1 MFTGADKL
9 VRHLHRNQIPLA
21 VVTGSHQRSFQLKCV
36 RHKEFF
42 DLFDHLVIIGSDPEV
57 KRGKPAP
64 DAFLLAA
71 ARFPVKPEP
80 SKVSMSFMTRNSFL
94 YIV

>member
-9 VRHLHRNQIPLA
+9 VRHLHKNKIPLA
-21 VVTGSHQRSFQLKCV
+21 VVTGSHERSFQLKSE

-42 DLFDHLVIIGSDPEV
+42 DLFDHLVIIDSDPEV

-64 DAFLLAA
+64 DAFLLGA

-80 SKVSMSFMTRNSFL
+80 SKVSNFLHDRNSFL
-94 YIV
+94 YTF